1 MRFLATPGW
10 GPLSVVVGVSSPI
23 LAEDPGC
30 GSSPL
35 LSGVRWWW
43 WCVVPRQTWLRVLLV
58 AVPRHSWLGPAGRG
72 GGGGP
77 FPWVWIGGFPCCEC
91 LWRGACAWA
100 GAFVCLVSL
109 WCLCWWWCGWCGG
122 GVSSA
127 CVGVR
132 ACVCVVCRW
141 SVVACPRPLS
151 AGACCWCL
159 CWCGWCVLWVV
170 PRNSWLRVLGA
181 VPRHCWLGSAVCGG
195 GLSLATPD

>member
-10 GPLSVVVGVSSPI
+10 GPLSVVVGVSSPL

-77 FPWVWIGGFPCCEC
+77 FPWVWMGGFPCCEC
-91 LWRGACAWA
+91 LWRGACAW
-100 GAFVCLVSL
+100 GPCFCVFGFFVVSVLVVVWVVWGGCVFRVC
-109 WCLCWWWCGWCGG
+109 WC
-122 GVSSA
+122 
-127 CVGVR
+127 
-132 ACVCVVCRW
+132 ACVCVCGV
-141 SVVACPRPLS
+141 SVVCGCLSSPSLGWGLLLVFVWVWLVCVVGGPSQLLAEGPGCGSPPLL
-151 AGACCWCL
+151 AG
-159 CWCGWCVLWVV
+159 VRRLWWWLV
-170 PRNSWLRVLGA
+170 PRNS
-181 VPRHCWLGSAVCGG
+181 
-195 GLSLATPD
+195 